1 MSSNFWPSTWDP
13 APMVLAK
20 MPHGGKF
27 WIKMTIDVCH
37 NKRIMVLVKNDCQS
51 EMKSSRK
58 KQKEV
63 KRWLR

>member
-1 MSSNFWPSTWDP
+1 MI
-13 APMVLAK
+13 LAK
-20 MPHGGKF
+20 MPPGRGF

-37 NKRIMVLVKNDCQS
+37 NKGIMDLVKNDCQA

-63 KRWLR
+63 KRWPR